1 MKIGRLMVNSVSLPS
16 WKKDVVFCFSYNV
29 AQAIDTLYYPEGQ
42 FKLWLFA
49 FCLRNLSTEKELDH
63 QPASP
68 FSLKNGKRK
77 ETKQSKRLK

>member
-1 MKIGRLMVNSVSLPS
+1 MVNSASLRS
-16 WKKDVVFCFSYNV
+16 WKKDVVFCFSYKV
-29 AQAIDTLYYPEGQ
+29 AQAIDTLYYHEGK

-63 QPASP
+63 QPASA

-77 ETKQSKRLK
+77 ETNNQKD

>member
-1 MKIGRLMVNSVSLPS
+1 MEERCCILFLL
-16 WKKDVVFCFSYNV
+16 
-29 AQAIDTLYYPEGQ
+29 AQAIDTLYYPEGK

-77 ETKQSKRLK
+77 ETNNQKD